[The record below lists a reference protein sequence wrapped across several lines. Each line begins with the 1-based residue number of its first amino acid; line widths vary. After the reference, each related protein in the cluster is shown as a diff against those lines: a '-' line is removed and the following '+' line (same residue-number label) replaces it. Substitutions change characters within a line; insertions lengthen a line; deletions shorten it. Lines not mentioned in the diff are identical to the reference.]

1 MLSVYSAILKK
12 IQNSKIQQK
21 AQDIKCDNLVS
32 SQASN
37 ASIPHISAGAQLK
50 LAAVISWKGVSKRI
64 SGSSAKATRGL
75 AKILSLFHIFCW
87 LK

>member
-50 LAAVISWKGVSKRI
+50 LAAVIS
-64 SGSSAKATRGL
+64 
-75 AKILSLFHIFCW
+75 
-87 LK
+87 